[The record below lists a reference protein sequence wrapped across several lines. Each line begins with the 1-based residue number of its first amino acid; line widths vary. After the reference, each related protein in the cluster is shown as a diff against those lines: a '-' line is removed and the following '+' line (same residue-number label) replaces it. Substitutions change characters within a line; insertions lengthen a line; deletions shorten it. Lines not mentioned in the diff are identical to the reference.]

1 MITLFNWLVI
11 AVWLIWFVLYWGPE
25 IRVMRDVRETLLKA
39 SNSRLDQLLVIGL
52 SLAILALFFV
62 ALMVTLGAA
71 AFPQHEA
78 AGAAGVIVAAG
89 GLAGAFYARRF
100 LGRFWT
106 AVTTVQRDHLVVDK
120 GPYGWVRHPIYT
132 ATLAMYLGTTLAFPS
147 AGTALLL
154 LALTVFYS
162 LKALDEERFLTAQL
176 GAAYTD
182 YCQRVRYRL
191 VPGIW

>member
-25 IRVMRDVRETLLKA
+25 IRVIRDVRETLLKA
-39 SNSRLDQLLVIGL
+39 SNSRLDQILVIGL

-62 ALMVTLGAA
+62 ALMVTLGVA

-78 AGAAGVIVAAG
+78 AGAAGFIVAAA
-89 GLAGAFYARRF
+89 GLAGAFYSRSF

-106 AVTTVQRDHLVVDK
+106 AVTTVQKDHLVVDK

-132 ATLAMYLGTTLAFPS
+132 ATLAMYLGTTLAFLS

-154 LALTVFYS
+154 LALTVFYA

-176 GAAYTD
+176 GAAYTN
-182 YCQRVRYRL
+182 YRQRVRYRL